1 MTPNEGAEIPKGG
14 GEKNSG
20 LPKLAASGESG
31 NRPSSALGNAIE
43 KVKHALSLRERR
55 AKSAASKEHG
65 GFTLFPEGH
74 VFAPLNVIAQLPP
87 EGQTLVIEMLPWA
100 RDSMRQDSTK
110 AERDETKN
118 RVADEVAKVVD
129 PNYPSKY
136 LDEEYDASKLDPESR
151 AAFYRDTFYRMLGP
165 LDDENINRV
174 LRIIRPKQKFYD
186 PELVG
191 GPGFPSGFQV
201 HYYQPKIQDIDRTK
215 L

>member
-1 MTPNEGAEIPKGG
+1 MTSNEGAKIPQGG
-14 GEKNSG
+14 GEKTSG
-20 LPKLAASGESG
+20 IPKQVSSSESRD
-31 NRPSSALGNAIE
+31 RPSSALRSAIE
-43 KVKHALSLRERR
+43 KLRHTLSIREIR
-55 AKSAASKEHG
+55 AKAASKEPG
-65 GFTLFPEGH
+65 GFTPFPEGH
-74 VFAPLNVIAQLPP
+74 VFAPLNVIAELPP
-87 EGQTLVIEMLPWA
+87 EGQKLVIEMLPWA
-100 RDSMRQDSTK
+100 RDDMRQDSTK

-118 RVADEVAKVVD
+118 RLADEVAKVVD